1 VEFGGR
7 GSILLAFV
15 GLLAILLL
23 YLYSSTHQDMALGR
37 WTLWILL
44 AVGAGLE
51 ITWLIMRRRS
61 RGK

>member
-1 VEFGGR
+1 M
-7 GSILLAFV
+7 LAFV
-15 GLLAILLL
+15 GLSAILLL
-23 YLYSSTHQDMALGR
+23 YLYSSAHQDMALGR
-37 WTLWILL
+37 WALWIML